1 MCLVNLQHRCD
12 IHNCTASEARQAIAG
27 HKETSSTRPVI
38 IHKGDQ
44 SDFVLNTA
52 KMCDA
57 KHVQRLCE
65 PLTPTLDTDWAIMQ
79 GCARETDHQ
88 KSMQQTTNISQPQAS
103 SSGLHGRGASRRGR
117 GSRSAL
123 GQSILSAD

>member
-1 MCLVNLQHRCD
+1 MCSVNLQHRCD

-52 KMCDA
+52 KMRDA

-65 PLTPTLDTDWAIMQ
+65 PLTPLDTDWAIMQ
-79 GCARETDHQ
+79 GCACETDHQ

-103 SSGLHGRGASRRGR
+103 SSGLHGRGASCRGR